1 VKITDTGAGFPMEVV
16 ERIKEGKAI
25 DGVGLRGMY
34 ERVRELGGRFEIES
48 TGMGTTVSAVLPLQR
63 PEEKEAKEDS
73 DEYKRVAGKPLET
86 TDLRIQSPGEKNG
99 AAEPRRL
106 EARATRAPTR
116 KGRQASQG
124 SK

>member
-1 VKITDTGAGFPMEVV
+1 VV

-25 DGVGLRGMY
+25 NGAGLRGMY
-34 ERVRELGGRFEIES
+34 ERVRELGGRFEIAS

-86 TDLRIQSPGEKNG
+86 TELRIESPGEKNS
-99 AAEPRRL
+99 AAEPTRL
-106 EARATRAPTR
+106 EARATRAPKL